1 VNYIKHSMAAHE
13 HLRARPEASPHHV
26 ALYWALFFAWNAGYF
41 EGGIDL
47 DHADLMQA
55 AHIGSIKTYRN
66 ALRDLAAW
74 GLLTYQPSKS
84 KHHDSRCLLTDLSGA
99 KVTPVKPSTEGKSD
113 PGKKASP
120 GAEVTQ
126 ALRAEVTPVEA
137 LPGSE
142 VTQDTVLVQT
152 FSQTTTTNVS
162 GGTKKKEERVFSG
175 EGLSE
180 VQVLDDTASFDEP
193 VPAPGA
199 APKKKVAPKKK
210 GVGPGPQAAPAS
222 TTAARA
228 EPRRRGGRPQRPELP
243 FAESELATPEAF
255 AAAFASTD
263 YALADLRY
271 YHALV
276 GNWRKDGEP
285 PLRRDWKATAT
296 KFMLNDAAD
305 NRLKLAPGTQ
315 RHESGAHHPDPGARP
330 AGSGYRSKYDA

>member
-1 VNYIKHSMAAHE
+1 VNYIKHTVAAHE
-13 HLRARPEASPHHV
+13 HLRTRREATTLHI
-26 ALYWALFFAWNAGYF
+26 ALYWALFFQWNAEYF
-41 EGGIDL
+41 DGGIEL
-47 DHADLMQA
+47 DHEATMKA
-55 AHIGSIKTYRN
+55 ARIGNRKTYR
-66 ALRDLAAW
+66 ATLYDLDAW
-74 GLLTYQPSKS
+74 GLLSYQPSKS
-84 KHHDSRCLLTDLSGA
+84 KHHASCCLLTDLSGA
-99 KVTPVKPSTEGKSD
+99 KVPQVKLATGGSNAPHENSL
-113 PGKKASP
+113 P
-120 GAEVTQ
+120 GAVVPQ
-126 ALRAEVTPVEA
+126 ALRAEVPPVEPPSGA
-137 LPGSE
+137 VVP
-142 VTQDTVLVQT
+142 QDTVLVQT

-162 GGTKKKEERVFSG
+162 SGTKKKREQVFSG

-180 VQVLDDTASFDEP
+180 VQVLDDTAGFDES

-222 TTAARA
+222 TTAVRA
-228 EPRRRGGRPQRPELP
+228 QPRRRGGRPQRPELP

-255 AAAFASTD
+255 AAAFVGTD

-315 RHESGAHHPDPGARP
+315 RHEPGANHPDPGARP